1 MKVLAVS
8 GSLQAASS
16 NTRFLHAARDLA
28 PAGVDVDIFE
38 SVGAIPHF
46 NPDLVAPG
54 AVTDFRARIA
64 AADGVLIASPEYAH
78 EMPGS
83 LKNALDWVV
92 GSGEL
97 YGKPVAIVC
106 VSPRPNGG
114 LYAREAIERTLG
126 AQGSIVVSSTTVAV
140 VKHDVGDDGAFNEQV
155 RDGVASVLAAF
166 RTVELPAR

>member
-1 MKVLAVS
+1 MRIFAVS

-16 NTRFLHAARDLA
+16 NTRFVRAARDLA
-28 PAGVDVDIFE
+28 PEGVEVDVFE
-38 SVGAIPHF
+38 SVGALPHF

-54 AVTDFRARIA
+54 AVTDFRERIA

-97 YGKPVAIVC
+97 YAKPVAIVV

-114 LYAREAIERTLG
+114 VYAREAIERTLG
-126 AQGSIVVSSTTVAV
+126 AQGSTVVSSTTLGV
-140 VKHDVGDDGAFNEQV
+140 VKHEVGDDGAFVDQV
-155 RDGVASVLAAF
+155 RDAVTGVFSAFASSAVS
-166 RTVELPAR
+166 

>member
-1 MKVLAVS
+1 MRVLAVS

-28 PAGVDVDIFE
+28 PDGVDVDVFE
-38 SVGAIPHF
+38 SVGALPHF
-46 NPDLVAPG
+46 NPDLIAPG

-92 GSGEL
+92 GTGEL
-97 YGKPVAIVC
+97 YGKRVAVAC

-114 LYAREAIERTLG
+114 QYAREAIERTLG
-126 AQGSIVVSSTTVAV
+126 AQGSIVVSSSTVAV
-140 VKHDVGDDGAFNEQV
+140 VKHEVDDDAAFTDQV
-155 RDGVASVLAAF
+155 RDAVVAVLAAL
-166 RTVELPAR
+166 RSS